1 MKKFLI
7 IILSNLI
14 IISNLSAETFTVA
27 LKKAYKNNSE
37 LNAER
42 ENISISE
49 QELKISMSSY
59 FPTITLEGSKSQDE
73 TDKLTNRDGSNAT
86 ITDVDTETKSIS
98 VTQTLFDFGR
108 GADLSKSKI
117 GINLAKAKLL
127 KKEQDILYK
136 TVAAYTGLISANEK
150 LEINRANI
158 ELLSRQVET
167 DRIRLERGQISLSD
181 VSQSESSLAGA
192 EASFIQA
199 QSDLLTS
206 KLNYENIIGPL
217 GNAQSLDKSSIISY
231 QIPGSLNSA
240 IEQSK
245 KSNPDLIIAEM
256 EYEQSKKD
264 TSIARSE
271 LVPTAKLS
279 LEKSYSDD
287 LSATYDE
294 RDKET
299 LKATVTWPFYS
310 GGKNLASLNKNKNI
324 ENRSRLTL
332 DSEIKQ
338 NQTNVASAW
347 SNFQSNKS
355 LETQKNLLLN
365 NMIKKNQTDVASAW
379 SNYQS
384 NKSLLDSVRAQVNA
398 AEIANEGIVAE
409 YNSGSDR
416 TTLEVIQSNSL
427 LLNAQISL
435 SDSERNYI
443 LSQFNL
449 LKSIGLLN
457 SEYLKLR

>member
-7 IILSNLI
+7 IILSNLF
-14 IISNLSAETFTVA
+14 IISNLSAETFTAA

-136 TVAAYTGLISANEK
+136 TVAAYTALISANEK
-150 LEINRANI
+150 LEINRANV

-167 DRIRLERGQISLSD
+167 DRIRHERGQISLSD

-217 GNAQSLDKSSIISY
+217 GNAQSLNKSSIMSY

-287 LSATYDE
+287 FSSTYDE

-355 LETQKNLLLN
+355 LLN
-365 NMIKKNQTDVASAW
+365 
-379 SNYQS
+379 
-384 NKSLLDSVRAQVNA
+384 SVQLQVRA
-398 AEIANEGIVAE
+398 AEIANEGITAE
-409 YNSGSDR
+409 YNSGSSGR

-435 SDSERNYI
+435 ADSERNFI

-457 SEYLKLR
+457 SDYLKLR

>member
-7 IILSNLI
+7 IILSNLF
-14 IISNLSAETFTVA
+14 IISNLSAETFTEA

-150 LEINRANI
+150 LEINRANV

-199 QSDLLTS
+199 QSNLLTS

-231 QIPGSLNSA
+231 KIPGSLNSA

-256 EYEQSKKD
+256 EYEQSKED

-332 DSEIKQ
+332 DSEIKK

-347 SNFQSNKS
+347 SNFQSS
-355 LETQKNLLLN
+355 
-365 NMIKKNQTDVASAW
+365 
-379 SNYQS
+379 
-384 NKSLLDSVRAQVNA
+384 KSLLNSVQLQVRA
-398 AEIANEGIVAE
+398 AEIANEGITAE
-409 YNSGSDR
+409 YNSGSSGR

-435 SDSERNYI
+435 ADSERNFI

-457 SEYLKLR
+457 SDYLKLR

>member
-7 IILSNLI
+7 IFLSNLF
-14 IISNLSAETFTVA
+14 IISNLSAETFTAA

-73 TDKLTNRDGSNAT
+73 TDKLTNRNGSNAT
-86 ITDVDTETKSIS
+86 ITDVDTKTKSIS

-150 LEINRANI
+150 LEINRANV

-199 QSDLLTS
+199 QSNLLIS

-245 KSNPDLIIAEM
+245 KSNPDLIISEM

-332 DSEIKQ
+332 DSEVKQ

-347 SNFQSNKS
+347 SNFQTS
-355 LETQKNLLLN
+355 
-365 NMIKKNQTDVASAW
+365 
-379 SNYQS
+379 
-384 NKSLLDSVRAQVNA
+384 KSLLNSVQLQVRA
-398 AEIANEGIVAE
+398 AEIANEGITAE
-409 YNSGSDR
+409 YNSGSSGR

-435 SDSERNYI
+435 ADSERNFI

-457 SEYLKLR
+457 SDYLKLR

>member
-7 IILSNLI
+7 FIFSFLFLFS
-14 IISNLSAETFTVA
+14 SSYAETFTEA

-73 TDKLTNRDGSNAT
+73 TDKLTNRNGSNAT
-86 ITDVDTETKSIS
+86 ITDVDTKTKSIS

-150 LEINRANI
+150 LEINRANV

-199 QSDLLTS
+199 QSALLTS

-217 GNAQSLDKSSIISY
+217 GNAQSLDKSSIINY

-355 LETQKNLLLN
+355 LLN
-365 NMIKKNQTDVASAW
+365 
-379 SNYQS
+379 
-384 NKSLLDSVRAQVNA
+384 SVQLQVRA
-398 AEIANEGIVAE
+398 AEIANEGITAE
-409 YNSGSDR
+409 YNSGSSGR

-435 SDSERNYI
+435 ADSERNFI

-457 SEYLKLR
+457 SDYLKIR